1 MFVCV
6 VGNKVSIWEVYR
18 LTYTSLLHKAEELK
32 MNSLRKF
39 QVMPENCR
47 KISRYAG
54 QEFHLMP
61 ESSA

>member
-1 MFVCV
+1 MTEICQQKRCDLDQIQ
-6 VGNKVSIWEVYR
+6 GIS
-18 LTYTSLLHKAEELK
+18 AESFEASF
-32 MNSLRKF
+32 NLRKF

-61 ESSA
+61 ELST